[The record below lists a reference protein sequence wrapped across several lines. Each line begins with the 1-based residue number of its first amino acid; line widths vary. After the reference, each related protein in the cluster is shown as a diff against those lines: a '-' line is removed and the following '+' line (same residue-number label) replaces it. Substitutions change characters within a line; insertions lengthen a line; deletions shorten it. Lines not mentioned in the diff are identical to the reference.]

1 MENNKLNLPSEFF
14 KNLKTGT
21 ELEDFLRDLYKE
33 GVQQLLQAEMD
44 EHLGYEKHAREGF
57 NTGNSRNGTS
67 KKRLKTS
74 SGEIKIEVP
83 RDRNSDFEPMIVPK
97 YQTMTQKIENAVIG
111 MYSRGMTTRDIEE
124 QIREIYGVE
133 VSETTVSNLTGKMME
148 SIKEWQNRPLEPV
161 YFTVWMDG
169 ISFKIRQNSKV
180 VNKTIFLAIGLN
192 NQGLKEVL
200 GMWVNETESASFWMQ
215 VLTDL
220 KARGV
225 EDILIAC
232 TDNLA
237 GFSQAIIGVFPQ
249 TTVQLC
255 IVHQIRN
262 SIRYVVWKEKKEFVQ
277 DLKSV
282 YEAINREQ
290 AADALKKFAQKW
302 EAKYAYAI
310 RSWYTNWELLTQY
323 FDFPLEIRRII
334 YTTNPIESLNSSIR
348 KYTNNKSS
356 FPDDQSALKATY
368 FAITNIQRKWT
379 MPIRSW
385 GIILNQFV
393 IIFEE
398 RCKL

>member
-1 MENNKLNLPSEFF
+1 MENDNLNLPAEFF
-14 KNLKTGT
+14 KKFKKAS

-33 GVQQLLQAEMD
+33 GVQHLLKAEMD
-44 EHLGYEKHAREGF
+44 EHLGYTKSSRDGF

-67 KKRLKTS
+67 KKTLKTS
-74 SGEIKIEVP
+74 SGEIRIEVP
-83 RDRNSDFEPMIVPK
+83 RDRNAEFEPMVVPK
-97 YQTMTQKIENAVIG
+97 HQTMTEKIENAVIG

-124 QIREIYGVE
+124 QIRDIYGVE
-133 VSETTVSNLTGKMME
+133 LSETTVSNLTGKMIE

-161 YFTVWMDG
+161 YFVVWMDG

-180 VNKTIFLAIGLN
+180 VNKTIFLVIGLN
-192 NQGLKEVL
+192 NQGMKEVL

-225 EDILIAC
+225 EDILIAS
-232 TDNLA
+232 TDNLS
-237 GFSQAIIGVFPQ
+237 GFSQAILGAFPF

-262 SIRYVVWKEKKEFVQ
+262 SIRYVVWKEKKEFIV

-282 YEAINREQ
+282 YEAVNREQ
-290 AADALKKFAQKW
+290 AADELKRFAKKW

-310 RSWYTNWELLTQY
+310 RSWQANWDLLTQY
-323 FDFPLEIRRII
+323 FDFPLEIRKII
-334 YTTNPIESLNSSIR
+334 YTTNPIESLNSTIR
-348 KYTNNKSS
+348 KYTKNKSL
-356 FPDDQSALKATY
+356 FPDDQSALKSTF
-368 FAITNIQRKWT
+368 FAIQNVQRKWV
-379 MPIRSW
+379 MPIRNW

-393 IIFEE
+393 TIFEE